1 MVHFIDGIETGI
13 RANQRFRGLAGSL

>member
-13 RANQRFRGLAGSL
+13 RANQRFCGLAGSL